1 MDNKE
6 AGIYFPASV
15 GTNFNTIIVI
25 QTEARKVI
33 KRFSDLFLAIEFTT
47 FLQE

>member
-1 MDNKE
+1 MDNEE

-15 GTNFNTIIVI
+15 GITLIAIIVI